1 MNKREYYQY
10 AKELAI
16 LQLNQDIKTLSKQ
29 ETLIYASQFAR
40 ETIKPVLR
48 DGENIDDLPPDKT
61 MKKINDLITAFVSM
75 LKPIKQV

>member
-29 ETLIYASQFAR
+29 ETSIYASQFAR
-40 ETIKPVLR
+40 ETIKSVLR
-48 DGENIDDLPPDKT
+48 DGENIDDLSPDKA
-61 MKKINDLITAFVSM
+61 MRKIKDLITAFVSM